1 MDPVAHSR
9 KSVSGRG
16 LLPAKCDSYGIPSG
30 IPYMNMNV
38 WLDIQLDLPAL
49 SIEAADKLNG
59 RPYGVWLGRNK
70 VESGTSVV
78 VYR

>member
-16 LLPAKCDSYGIPSG
+16 LLPAKCDSDGVPSG
-30 IPYMNMNV
+30 LSG
-38 WLDIQLDLPAL
+38 WLDIQLDLPAV

-59 RPYGVWLGRNK
+59 RPRGVWLGRNK